1 MRAFLRWATALAL
14 AAIAFSV
21 HGQVTFERPVRII
34 VTAAPG
40 GLTDTLA
47 RGLAQRLTP
56 VWGQPVIVENRPG
69 ANNIIG
75 AELVAKSAPDGY
87 TFLVTE
93 ASTFVINPFLHKK
106 LPYDAVQDFTPITGI
121 GATANV
127 IAVPT
132 ALGVNSLPEFVA
144 KAREKP
150 GGLSFGST
158 GMGSYAH
165 IASEQLS
172 RLTGIQLTHVPYK
185 GSAPLH
191 LDLIAGNVSMY
202 IGHISGAMMQQRE
215 TGKLRFLASATRN
228 RLPQF
233 PDMPTASEAGA
244 PGFEANV
251 VWNSRAR
258 EAASGDPEQGPCGHS
273 RGDQVAG
280 ISAEIHCAQQP
291 ANAGAPDACRVPR
304 LHCRRRS
311 SLEASHR
318 VIRRE
323 GGVTRRATW

>member
-1 MRAFLRWATALAL
+1 MHAVLRCAVAVAF

-21 HGQVTFERPVRII
+21 HGQVTFDRPVRII

-56 VWGQPVIVENRPG
+56 VWGQPVVVENRPG

-106 LPYDAVQDFTPITGI
+106 LPYDPVQDFTPISVI

-127 IAVPT
+127 IAVPVS
-132 ALGVNSLPEFVA
+132 LGVNSLPEFVA
-144 KAREKP
+144 KAKEKP
-150 GGLSFGST
+150 GAISFGST
-158 GMGSYAH
+158 GPGSYAH

-172 RLTGIQLTHVPYK
+172 RLTGIQMTHVAYK
-185 GSAPLH
+185 GSSPLH
-191 LDLIAGNVSMY
+191 LDLVAGNISMY

-215 TGKLRFLASATRN
+215 VGKLRFLASATRN

-233 PDMPTASEAGA
+233 PDIPTASEVGA
-244 PGFEANV
+244 PGFEANTWFGILAPAKLPPAV
-251 VWNSRAR
+251 LSKVHADIVEAIRSPEYQQKYIAPNNLQLLAHQSPAEFRDYIAADAAR
-258 EAASGDPEQGPCGHS
+258 WKPLVESSGAKTE
-273 RGDQVAG
+273 
-280 ISAEIHCAQQP
+280 
-291 ANAGAPDACRVPR
+291 
-304 LHCRRRS
+304 
-311 SLEASHR
+311 
-318 VIRRE
+318 
-323 GGVTRRATW
+323 